1 MESIRLDLLVTEK
14 GIARSRE
21 AAKRLIEDGKVT
33 VDGKT
38 VNKPSKLVSPSSI
51 IDAQEEKYVSR
62 GAYKLEKALD
72 TFNIDVTD
80 KCFIDCGA
88 STGGFTDLLL
98 QNADTPRFSD

>member
-21 AAKRLIEDGKVT
+21 AAKRLIEEGKVT

-51 IDAQEEKYVSR
+51 IDAQEEK
-62 GAYKLEKALD
+62 GKLEKSD
-72 TFNIDVTD
+72 FVIKNN
-80 KCFIDCGA
+80 
-88 STGGFTDLLL
+88 SDLENLKTQVEDIISIL
-98 QNADTPRFSD
+98 VR